1 MPTTIPSFE
10 PALAADPYVSMHD
23 TLITIHRALQ
33 SAFAEVIAVEPDDL
47 PRLVAAA
54 STAGAFL
61 LGHHHAE
68 SSLVFPALRRSGILR
83 STDVAFLDGLDSE
96 HHALHDICERL
107 VTETRAPHPSGREL
121 VTLSKEIATAF
132 GLHIRG
138 EEKGLAPERLRTM
151 ITLDGLRE
159 LEREQEAMRAAHVAK
174 LSAR

>member
-1 MPTTIPSFE
+1 MTTAP
-10 PALAADPYVSMHD
+10 DPYVSMHE

-33 SAFAEVIAVEPDDL
+33 GAFAEVIALQGGEL
-47 PRLVAAA
+47 PAIVAAA
-54 STAGAFL
+54 SGAGGFL

-68 SSLVFPALRRSGILR
+68 SALLFPALRKSGILR
-83 STDVAFLDGLDSE
+83 STDIAFLQALDTE

-107 VTETRAPHPSGREL
+107 VGETRAPHPRANEL

-151 ITLDGLRE
+151 ITLDGLRDLQRE
-159 LEREQEAMRAAHVAK
+159 QDAMRVAHERE
-174 LSAR
+174 LSGPNGP